1 MILVAAVA
9 WGVWVVASVRRRVA
23 VVGRGC
29 AVARTRPSVR
39 MPGGAGP
46 GLLPARFLGLSP
58 NPPRPPRQIGSYT
71 QSICG

>member
-1 MILVAAVA
+1 MVAAVA

-23 VVGRGC
+23 VVGC

-39 MPGGAGP
+39 MPGGAVP
-46 GLLPARFLGLSP
+46 GLLPARLQGLSP
-58 NPPRPPRQIGSYT
+58 NPLWPPHQIGSYT